1 MTDIM
6 LTAMD
11 ADVALLN
18 SGTLRSDRLHP
29 TGPFTVR
36 DLMSILPM
44 NDPTVVV
51 AVTGSAPSH

>member
-1 MTDIM
+1 M